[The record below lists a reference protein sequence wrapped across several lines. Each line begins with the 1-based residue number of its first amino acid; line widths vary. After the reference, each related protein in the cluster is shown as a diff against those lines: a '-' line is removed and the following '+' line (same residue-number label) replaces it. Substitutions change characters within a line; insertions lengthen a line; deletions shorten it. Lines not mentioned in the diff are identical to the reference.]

1 MYKTKMYKNSNV
13 QKCTKLYLNVQK
25 FYKNFYSD
33 ISRVKNDSF
42 LIQSTTDLIQMEIE
56 NSFE

>member
-1 MYKTKMYKNSNV
+1 MYITV
-13 QKCTKLYLNVQK
+13 LKCTKILQEL
-25 FYKNFYSD
+25 YSD